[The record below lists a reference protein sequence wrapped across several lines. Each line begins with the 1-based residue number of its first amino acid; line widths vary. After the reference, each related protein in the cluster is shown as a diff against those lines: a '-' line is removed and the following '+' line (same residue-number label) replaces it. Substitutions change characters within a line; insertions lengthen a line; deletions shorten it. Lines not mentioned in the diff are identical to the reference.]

1 MCLYLVVVCFW
12 KASAGNYC
20 FGIHFL
26 KDYDKLLSL
35 NLRLISGFQ
44 ILSVLDVHMCIM
56 SGLGVF

>member
-1 MCLYLVVVCFW
+1 MLLEGQCWELLKY
-12 KASAGNYC
+12 S